1 MYQDVLSF
9 FGIGLLTGL
18 FAVATIIGTA
28 MRIDKDPAVDGPRA
42 LDRRVL
48 RPLVRLRLPRLQL
61 HGRSAR
67 TQWILRGIA
76 ATAAIIGFIFAAFFA
91 GTPEV
96 RVRLDQ
102 DPTGFETP
110 ITALE
115 LNQPGHT
122 SNQDRH
128 RQHQPN
134 LISVLRFAVLPQ
146 HSNTQNRSTFAVCGY
161 PSLSLR

>member
-1 MYQDVLSF
+1 MYQEVLSF

-28 MRIDKDPAVDGPRA
+28 MRIDKDPAIDGPRA
-42 LDRRVL
+42 LIAEFFGLWFAFAFLAFSFMIED
-48 RPLVRLRLPRLQL
+48 P
-61 HGRSAR
+61 S

-76 ATAAIIGFIFAAFFA
+76 ATAAIVGFIFAAWFA

-102 DPTGFETP
+102 DPTGFDTP

-115 LNQPGHT
+115 LNQSAT
-122 SNQDRH
+122 
-128 RQHQPN
+128 
-134 LISVLRFAVLPQ
+134 PQ
-146 HSNTQNRSTFAVCGY
+146 TKTITDNTTRT
-161 PSLSLR
+161 

>member
-1 MYQDVLSF
+1 MYQQVFSI

-42 LDRRVL
+42 LIAEFFGLWFAFAFLAYSFMAED
-48 RPLVRLRLPRLQL
+48 PMM
-61 HGRSAR
+61 
-67 TQWILRGIA
+67 QWILRGIA
-76 ATAAIIGFIFAAFFA
+76 ATAAIVGFVFAAFFA

-102 DPTGFETP
+102 EPTGFESP

-115 LNQPGHT
+115 L
-122 SNQDRH
+122 
-128 RQHQPN
+128 HQPATSKTTT
-134 LISVLRFAVLPQ
+134 ISDGTS
-146 HSNTQNRSTFAVCGY
+146 HS
-161 PSLSLR
+161 

>member
-1 MYQDVLSF
+1 MYQGVLSF

-28 MRIDKDPAVDGPRA
+28 MRIDKDPAIDGPRA
-42 LDRRVL
+42 LIAEFFGLWFAFAFLAFSFMVED
-48 RPLVRLRLPRLQL
+48 
-61 HGRSAR
+61 AKM
-67 TQWILRGIA
+67 QWTLRGIA
-76 ATAAIIGFIFAAFFA
+76 AMAAVIGFIFAAWFA

-115 LNQPGHT
+115 LNPPSSTGT
-122 SNQDRH
+122 ATVNDTT
-128 RQHQPN
+128 P
-134 LISVLRFAVLPQ
+134 
-146 HSNTQNRSTFAVCGY
+146 RS
-161 PSLSLR
+161 

>member
-1 MYQDVLSF
+1 MYQGVLSF

-28 MRIDKDPAVDGPRA
+28 MRLDKDPAVDGPRA
-42 LDRRVL
+42 LIAEFFGLWFAFAFLAFSFMVESAT
-48 RPLVRLRLPRLQL
+48 LQW
-61 HGRSAR
+61 
-67 TQWILRGIA
+67 TFRGIA
-76 ATAAIIGFIFAAFFA
+76 ASAALIGFLCAAFFA

-115 LNQPGHT
+115 LNQPAT
-122 SNQDRH
+122 SKTTTITDTT
-128 RQHQPN
+128 
-134 LISVLRFAVLPQ
+134 S
-146 HSNTQNRSTFAVCGY
+146 RS
-161 PSLSLR
+161 

>member
-1 MYQDVLSF
+1 MYQGVLSF

-28 MRIDKDPAVDGPRA
+28 MRLDKDPAVDGPRA
-42 LDRRVL
+42 LIAEFFGLWFAFAFLAFSFMVED
-48 RPLVRLRLPRLQL
+48 
-61 HGRSAR
+61 AK

-76 ATAAIIGFIFAAFFA
+76 AMAAVIGFIFAAWFA

-110 ITALE
+110 MTALE
-115 LNQPGHT
+115 LNQTATTKPTTVRDG
-122 SNQDRH
+122 S
-128 RQHQPN
+128 
-134 LISVLRFAVLPQ
+134 S
-146 HSNTQNRSTFAVCGY
+146 HS
-161 PSLSLR
+161 

>member
-1 MYQDVLSF
+1 MSQQVFSF

-28 MRIDKDPAVDGPRA
+28 MRLDKDPAVDGPRA
-42 LDRRVL
+42 LIAEFFGLWFAFAFLAFSFMVED
-48 RPLVRLRLPRLQL
+48 
-61 HGRSAR
+61 
-67 TQWILRGIA
+67 TTMQWILRGIA
-76 ATAAIIGFIFAAFFA
+76 AMAAVIGFIFAAWFA

-115 LNQPGHT
+115 LNQSATT
-122 SNQDRH
+122 STSKMSDG
-128 RQHQPN
+128 P
-134 LISVLRFAVLPQ
+134 S
-146 HSNTQNRSTFAVCGY
+146 HS
-161 PSLSLR
+161 

>member
-1 MYQDVLSF
+1 MYQGVFSF

-42 LDRRVL
+42 LIAEFFGLWFAFAFLAFSFMVED
-48 RPLVRLRLPRLQL
+48 
-61 HGRSAR
+61 
-67 TQWILRGIA
+67 TTMQWILRGIA
-76 ATAAIIGFIFAAFFA
+76 GAAAIIGFIFAAWFA

-115 LNQPGHT
+115 LNQPPSSKNTTITDSST
-122 SNQDRH
+122 SH
-128 RQHQPN
+128 R
-134 LISVLRFAVLPQ
+134 
-146 HSNTQNRSTFAVCGY
+146 
-161 PSLSLR
+161 

>member
-1 MYQDVLSF
+1 MYQGVLSF

-42 LDRRVL
+42 LIAEFFGLWFAFAFLAFSFMVED
-48 RPLVRLRLPRLQL
+48 
-61 HGRSAR
+61 AR
-67 TQWILRGIA
+67 MQWILRGIA
-76 ATAAIIGFIFAAFFA
+76 AMAAVIGFIFAAFFA

-115 LNQPGHT
+115 LNQPAPSKATKITDST
-122 SNQDRH
+122 SH
-128 RQHQPN
+128 
-134 LISVLRFAVLPQ
+134 L
-146 HSNTQNRSTFAVCGY
+146 
-161 PSLSLR
+161 